1 MNHEPFTGSGDIA
14 ATNEINIPLEMK
26 EGVEQDI
33 LGGNLLPL
41 VVPKTRSVF
50 ELSYE
55 GQAGI
60 HVVEKK

>member
-1 MNHEPFTGSGDIA
+1 MDHEPFTGSGDIA

-41 VVPKTRSVF
+41 QKTRSVF